1 MSQLLKNAIRTPD
14 GTVIESRSQHD
25 YKSYKD
31 ANGKT
36 YMVDGG
42 LAYCRRSAHG
52 DEIDLCIYDDG
63 DHNARR
69 HNLTWGSYGPKGD
82 QPLKINTIAEM
93 STDHLQAVITTQTLS
108 ALYKETMQVE
118 LFNRHPQVA
127 AGEISP
133 ANHSIGDVV

>member
-14 GTVIESRSQHD
+14 GTVLESRSRHD

-42 LAYCRRSAHG
+42 HDYCRRSAHG

-63 DHNARR
+63 DHSVRR
-69 HNLTWGSYGPKGD
+69 DTLTWGSYGPKGD
-82 QPLKINTIAEM
+82 QPLTISTIAEM
-93 STDHLQAVITTQTLS
+93 STAHLQAVIDTQTLS
-108 ALYKETMQVE
+108 ELYKETMQD
-118 LFNRHPQVA
+118 
-127 AGEISP
+127 EISNRRP
-133 ANHSIGDVV
+133 IGEVV

>member
-14 GTVIESRSQHD
+14 GTVLESRSRHD

-42 LAYCRRSAHG
+42 HDYCRRSAHG

-63 DHNARR
+63 DHNTRR

-82 QPLKINTIAEM
+82 QPLTISTIAEM
-93 STDHLQAVITTQTLS
+93 STAHLQAVIDTQTLS
-108 ALYKETMQVE
+108 ELYKETMQD
-118 LFNRHPQVA
+118 
-127 AGEISP
+127 EISNRRP
-133 ANHSIGDVV
+133 IGDVV

>member
-25 YKSYKD
+25 YQSYKD

-69 HNLTWGSYGPKGD
+69 HNLTWGSYGRNGD

-93 STDHLQAVITTQTLS
+93 STEHLQAVITTQTLS

-118 LFNRHPQVA
+118 LFNRQTT
-127 AGEISP
+127 IR
-133 ANHSIGDVV
+133 DVV

>member
-14 GTVIESRSQHD
+14 GTVLESRSRHD

-42 LAYCRRSAHG
+42 LDYCRRSAHG

-63 DHNARR
+63 DHNTRR

-82 QPLKINTIAEM
+82 QPLTISTIAEM
-93 STDHLQAVITTQTLS
+93 STAHLQAVIDTQTLS
-108 ALYKETMQVE
+108 ELYKETMQD
-118 LFNRHPQVA
+118 
-127 AGEISP
+127 EISNRRP
-133 ANHSIGDVV
+133 IGEVV